1 MRKFRWA
8 RTRALSVLLA
18 PGFLWGGVAAAQN
31 APSGAVNATCA
42 DLVASG
48 YKEPNP
54 AQVVYPGE
62 GGFFS
67 RDNSRGSPEPNF
79 LVDDCYPPYG
89 NQIPNVNLTEDE
101 AGNFETPYAIPPA
114 PRGWNQESAWNLQAV
129 GYNDNQGR
137 VIYQPIVIR
146 YTSDN
151 AYGYANHEIM
161 FNGNIAGS
169 APNPQRNNETEY
181 NGTSIL
187 DVTNPATPKFLVHVP
202 TGAGPGSL
210 NPTNNPLATNE
221 GSQMVH
227 VCSGDQL
234 YADTGGGKS
243 GAALKG
249 HEYLLRAVGNS
260 VTIANAPNGTSVGH
274 ELWDVTN
281 PAVPTPVAV
290 AYNTSL
296 NPYANPSS
304 DKNGVFLQLV
314 ATSAGASYTHKSWW
328 ECDTG
333 IAFIVGGQPSDG
345 FHQSGSHQHIYV
357 YDLKDPN
364 NPVFIRQFGL
374 VGMEPPSTDSGSCT
388 NAPGPDCYE
397 GTTGPP
403 SGIHGPISM
412 GSLVNRVYSPYGI
425 GSDGVIQIAARDK
438 MIYGCYTS
446 AGAVPADLQGPGYTT
461 GINPNAS
468 ADCATRPTQSDLLWP
483 QVSVVT
489 MQPTQGGHSSMPIL
503 GVPIPESQASYL
515 TEGNPIGWDLLMISS
530 EGTANT
536 CSGQD
541 AHEAWIETIGIFQEG
556 NVSAGAIVPG
566 SGGFPGAPGGFAN
579 LAGSGAYGKI
589 YSATDAQQW
598 PEATLSV
605 PEQPGGFCAKGF
617 RYGAHAT
624 TEAINPAFY
633 GKIQC
638 VSWFGAGARCFDI
651 RDPKNPRT
659 IAYWTAAPTNYTVAS
674 CGAYYPPPGGT
685 PESMT
690 AQHPNANSGEIQAP
704 QSSTST
710 YCRNATDQDY
720 IEFDDRGYVYV
731 VNRAGTGVAILQ
743 FSGGAGQIITAPTVP
758 VGTCPDHN
766 CGAPN

>member
-1 MRKFRWA
+1 MVRKFRGT
-8 RTRALSVLLA
+8 RTLGLSLLFA
-18 PGFLWGGVAAAQN
+18 VVPVWGSVAMAQQT
-31 APSGAVNATCA
+31 PSGAVNATCA
-42 DLVASG
+42 NLVASG
-48 YKEPNP
+48 YKAPGPEQVPSQWPNL
-54 AQVVYPGE
+54 
-62 GGFFS
+62 
-67 RDNSRGSPEPNF
+67 

-101 AGNFETPYAIPPA
+101 AGNYNFPGLTPPP
-114 PRGWNQESAWNLQAV
+114 PRGWNQESAWNMRAV

-137 VIYQPIVIR
+137 VIYQPLIVH

-151 AYGYANHEIM
+151 PDGYANHEIM

-169 APNPQRNNETEY
+169 APNPQRGNEIEY
-181 NGTSIL
+181 NGTTVL
-187 DVTNPATPKFLVHVP
+187 DVTNPRNPTFLVHVP
-202 TGAGPGSL
+202 TGAGAGSL
-210 NPTNNPLATNE
+210 NPRNNPLAQNE

-234 YADTGGGKS
+234 YTDTGGGAS

-249 HEYLLRAVGNS
+249 HMYLLRAVGNS
-260 VTIANAPNGTSVGH
+260 VTTANTLGTVVGH

-281 PAVPTPVAV
+281 PAAPTPLAIP
-290 AYNTSL
+290 YDTTL
-296 NPYANPSS
+296 NPYNPDASS
-304 DKNGVFLQLV
+304 ATDKNGVFLQLIST
-314 ATSAGASYTHKSWW
+314 AEGPGYTHKSWW

-333 IAFIVGGQPSDG
+333 IAFIVAGQPSDG
-345 FHQSGSHQHIYV
+345 FHQSGSHQHLYI

-374 VGMEPPSTDSGSCT
+374 VGQEPPSTDSGPCT

-403 SGIHGPISM
+403 GGIHGPVSM

-438 MIYGCYTS
+438 MVYGCYTS
-446 AGAVPADLQGPGYTT
+446 ADAVPTNLRGPGSTT
-461 GINPNAS
+461 GPNPSAS
-468 ADCATRPTQSDLLWP
+468 ADCAKTPTQADLLYP

-503 GVPIPESQASYL
+503 GVPIPEEQASYL
-515 TEGNPIGWDLLMISS
+515 TEGNPVGWDLLFISS
-530 EGTANT
+530 EGTAAN

-556 NVSAGAIVPG
+556 SVSGGAIAAG
-566 SGGFPGAPGGFAN
+566 SGGFPRAPGGFAN
-579 LAGSGAYGKI
+579 LTGSGAYGKV

-617 RYGAHAT
+617 RYGAHAA
-624 TEAINPAFY
+624 TEAINPAYY

-638 VSWFGAGARCFDI
+638 VSWFGAGARCWDI

-690 AQHPNANSGEIQAP
+690 AQNPTANAGEIQSP
-704 QSSTST
+704 QSATAT

-720 IEFDDRGYVYV
+720 IEFDDRGYLYV
-731 VNRAGTGVAILQ
+731 VDRAGTGVAILQ
-743 FSGGAGQIITAPTVP
+743 FSGGAQQVITAPTVP

-766 CGAPN
+766 CGSAD